1 MEFDMGK
8 VAKTF
13 LWIFVLTFLLTGH
26 IHAQEEK
33 MQPDQLRE
41 LITEVLLELD
51 LYSANACEL
60 LMLTAAQESHL
71 GHYLKQVGNGPA
83 KGIFQMEPS
92 TERDIWKHFLEYKPD
107 LKRRVIALMGEANW
121 HDLQLT
127 GNLLYQIAMAR
138 LHYYRRPE
146 ALPDRENI
154 VAMAQYWKAHYN
166 THLGK
171 GTIAEAIKNYKRLAK
186 PGIITGVSHG

>member
-1 MEFDMGK
+1 MEK

-13 LWIFVLTFLLTGH
+13 LWIFLIIFLGMTNVSAH
-26 IHAQEEK
+26 EEK
-33 MQPDQLRE
+33 VNPDQLRE
-41 LITEVLLELD
+41 LITSVLVELG
-51 LYSANACEL
+51 LYSTDACEL

-71 GHYLKQVGNGPA
+71 GYYIKQVGNGPA

-92 TERDIWKHFLEYKPD
+92 TEKDIWRNFLKYKPD
-107 LKRRVIALMGEANW
+107 LAKRVGSLLGEADW
-121 HDLQLT
+121 EHLQLT

-146 ALPDRENI
+146 ALPARGDI

-186 PGIITGVSHG
+186 PGLMIGEPWRP

>member
-1 MEFDMGK
+1 MGK

-13 LWIFVLTFLLTGH
+13 LWIFLITFLLTGH
-26 IHAQEEK
+26 IYAQEEK
-33 MQPDQLRE
+33 MHPNQLRE
-41 LITEVLLELD
+41 LITAVLVEMD

-71 GHYLKQVGNGPA
+71 GFYIKQVGSGPA

-92 TERDIWKHFLEYKPD
+92 TEKDIWDNYLRYKPE
-107 LKRRVIALMGEANW
+107 LAKRVGAMLGEADW
-121 HDLQLT
+121 EHLQLT

-138 LHYYRRPE
+138 VHYYRRPE
-146 ALPDRENI
+146 ALPSRENI
-154 VAMAQYWKAHYN
+154 DAMARYWKKHYN

-171 GTIAEAIKNYKRLAK
+171 GTVYEAVKNYNRLAK
-186 PGIITGVSHG
+186 PGLTVGVAWKP